1 VTDIQLL
8 ITWAQ
13 AHPLQACGAVLAL
26 ALMALAQVRLTRDQA
41 LRWPRLAA
49 LVVVAHKVA
58 PVLRGLLKPL
68 AGVGSAKVAL
78 EVVDLIFPST
88 PSSNPPPP
96 SSKEAP

>member
-1 VTDIQLL
+1 MNDIQLL
-8 ITWAQ
+8 LTWAQ
-13 AHPLQACGAVLAL
+13 AHPFQAFGASLALVLAL
-26 ALMALAQVRLTRDQA
+26 LAQVKLTRDQA

-49 LVVVAHKVA
+49 LIVVAHKVA

-78 EVVDLIFPST
+78 EVVDLIFPSS

-96 SSKEAP
+96 SSKEMP

>member
-1 VTDIQLL
+1 M
-8 ITWAQ
+8 
-13 AHPLQACGAVLAL
+13 LAL
-26 ALMALAQVRLTRDQA
+26 VLLALAQVRLTRDQA

-49 LVVVAHKVA
+49 LIVVAHKVA

-96 SSKEAP
+96 SSERMP

>member
-8 ITWAQ
+8 LAWAQ
-13 AHPLQACGAVLAL
+13 AHPLQALGAVVAL
-26 ALMALAQVRLTRDQA
+26 VMLALAQVKLTREQA

-49 LVVVAHKVA
+49 LIVVAHKVA

-78 EVVDLIFPST
+78 EVVDLIFPGGPT
-88 PSSNPPPP
+88 SNPPPP